1 MSAPPPCAA
10 APIASAPPPIARARA
25 APRFVTRA
33 TDPERASRP
42 QRNGFGVAM
51 GILLAISVVGNLFVY
66 YKHPQDSPFSQ
77 LEDQG
82 AVPGVGYDQPAY
94 SPYDQQAYSPAVP
107 PGTADL

>member
-25 APRFVTRA
+25 APCFVTRA
-33 TDPERASRP
+33 TDPERAS